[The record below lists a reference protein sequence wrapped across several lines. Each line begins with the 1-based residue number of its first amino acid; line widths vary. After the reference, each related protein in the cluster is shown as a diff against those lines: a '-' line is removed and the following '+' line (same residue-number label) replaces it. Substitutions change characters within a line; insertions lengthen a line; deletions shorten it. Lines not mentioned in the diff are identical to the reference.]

1 MSCEIVFITV
11 DNICNELFKTWVK
24 IMTFFTS
31 AKPNDSLGQ
40 LKQLKECLFET
51 NVELNSVMYTTNK

>member
-1 MSCEIVFITV
+1 
-11 DNICNELFKTWVK
+11 
-24 IMTFFTS
+24 MTFSTS

-51 NVELNSVMYTTNK
+51 NVELNSVTYTPNKQQKQSCGSVFFQGKVKMVPLDL